1 MISMISMISKISMI
15 SIDFY
20 YQLIK
25 CQTKVPFLG
34 KIFTIY
40 ENLVGLQTTQRS
52 TALNT
57 MRKRLSLVLRS
68 VAKRKLPLFQNILI
82 RRTRLSLSVLCLQL
96 LISYVQ
102 PPMKPQALTSG
113 PRNLGVWG
121 CTCWVIINVHMT
133 RIGLPLP
140 GFRLVI

>member
-1 MISMISMISKISMI
+1 MISMISKISMI

-40 ENLVGLQTTQRS
+40 MYENLVGLRTTQRS

-57 MRKRLSLVLRS
+57 MRKRLSLVWRS

-82 RRTRLSLSVLCLQL
+82 RRTLAEFKC
-96 LISYVQ
+96 
-102 PPMKPQALTSG
+102 ALFAIADI
-113 PRNLGVWG
+113 R
-121 CTCWVIINVHMT
+121 CTAA
-133 RIGLPLP
+133 
-140 GFRLVI
+140 

>member
-40 ENLVGLQTTQRS
+40 ENLVGLRTTQRS

-82 RRTRLSLSVLCLQL
+82 RRTLAELKC
-96 LISYVQ
+96 
-102 PPMKPQALTSG
+102 ALFAIADI
-113 PRNLGVWG
+113 G
-121 CTCWVIINVHMT
+121 CTASYET
-133 RIGLPLP
+133 PGADQRPTKFGGLGMHVLGHNICTHDAYWPTSS
-140 GFRLVI
+140 RL

>member
-1 MISMISMISKISMI
+1 MISMISKISMI

-20 YQLIK
+20 YQPIK

-40 ENLVGLQTTQRS
+40 ENLVGLRTTQRS

-57 MRKRLSLVLRS
+57 MRKRLSLVWRS

-82 RRTRLSLSVLCLQL
+82 RTTLAEFKC
-96 LISYVQ
+96 
-102 PPMKPQALTSG
+102 ALFAIADI
-113 PRNLGVWG
+113 R
-121 CTCWVIINVHMT
+121 CTAA
-133 RIGLPLP
+133 
-140 GFRLVI
+140 

>member
-1 MISMISMISKISMI
+1 MISMISKISMI

-25 CQTKVPFLG
+25 CQTKVTFRG

-40 ENLVGLQTTQRS
+40 ENLVGLRTTQRS

-57 MRKRLSLVLRS
+57 MRKRLSLVWRS

-82 RRTRLSLSVLCLQL
+82 RRTLAEFKCAL
-96 LISYVQ
+96 LAI
-102 PPMKPQALTSG
+102 ADI
-113 PRNLGVWG
+113 R
-121 CTCWVIINVHMT
+121 CTAA
-133 RIGLPLP
+133 
-140 GFRLVI
+140 